1 MSVFTNDELEYLGG
15 GRARR
20 LARIATVDK
29 DGTPHVVPVG
39 FRYEPAHDS
48 IDVGGHRLERT
59 KKYRDVE
66 RTGRAAIVIDDLA
79 STDPWR
85 PRGVE
90 VRGRGEVVSS
100 PRPLIRI
107 HPERIVSWG
116 VDARGTFARSVEFR
130 ALGTAPDTS

>member
-1 MSVFTNDELEYLGG
+1 MSVFTKSELEYVGG
-15 GRARR
+15 GVARR
-20 LARIATVDK
+20 LARIATVGR

-48 IDVGGHRLERT
+48 IDVGGHELERT

-66 RTGRAAIVIDDLA
+66 QTGRAAIVIDDLA
-79 STDPWR
+79 STHPWR

-90 VRGRGEVVSS
+90 VRGRAEAVSS

-116 VDARGTFARSVEFR
+116 VDARGSLARSVESP
-130 ALGTAPDTS
+130 AIETAAKTR

>member
-1 MSVFTNDELEYLGG
+1 MSVFTKSELEYLRGG
-15 GRARR
+15 GPRR
-20 LARIATVDK
+20 LARIATVGK
-29 DGTPHVVPVG
+29 DGSPHVVPVG

-48 IDVGGHRLERT
+48 IDVHGHDLGRT
-59 KKYRDVE
+59 RKFRDVE

-79 STDPWR
+79 SADPWR

-90 VRGRGEVVSS
+90 VRGRAEAVSS

-116 VDARGTFARSVEFR
+116 VDARGRLARSVEPG
-130 ALGTAPDTS
+130 AVESAA